1 MIYAA
6 LLLLCCQTPEDAAAV
21 AAYRQAQ
28 LAAHLATISAR
39 LDRLERT
46 QAVRL
51 VPLTEVPRC
60 HHPYCTCG
68 CQRGEPCRC
77 AAAAPPIS
85 VAAPPISAAAPP
97 IPAMPTVLP
106 ALPVVVPAA
115 PRPAFVA
122 PPPAPT
128 FMPRVSWLPAP
139 AAVPSYQFPLAAPA
153 AAPAGGC

>member
-6 LLLLCCQTPEDAAAV
+6 LLLLCSQSPEDAAAV
-21 AAYRQAQ
+21 AAFRQAQ
-28 LAAHLATISAR
+28 LAAHLATLSAR

-77 AAAAPPIS
+77 AVSAPPTS
-85 VAAPPISAAAPP
+85 VAAPPIPVM
-97 IPAMPTVLP
+97 PAGSS
-106 ALPVVVPAA
+106 ALPVVVPSA
-115 PRPAFVA
+115 PRPAFVV
-122 PPPAPT
+122 PPPPVPQ
-128 FMPRVSWLPAP
+128 FMPRASWLLPAP

>member
-6 LLLLCCQTPEDAAAV
+6 LFLLCSQSPDDAAAV
-21 AAYRQAQ
+21 AAYRQAR
-28 LAAHLATISAR
+28 LAAHLATITAR

-51 VPLTEVPRC
+51 VPVAEFPRC

-77 AAAAPPIS
+77 AAAAPPI
-85 VAAPPISAAAPP
+85 VAAAPP
-97 IPAMPTVLP
+97 IPVMP
-106 ALPVVVPAA
+106 ALPVVVPAP

-122 PPPAPT
+122 PPPPAPQ
-128 FMPRVSWLPAP
+128 FMPQASWLLPAP
-139 AAVPSYQFPLAAPA
+139 AAVPSYRFPLAAPA

>member
-6 LLLLCCQTPEDAAAV
+6 LLLLCSQSPEDAAAV

-51 VPLTEVPRC
+51 VPLTEPPRC
-60 HHPYCTCG
+60 NHPYCACG

-77 AAAAPPIS
+77 A
-85 VAAPPISAAAPP
+85 VAAPPIVAAAPP
-97 IPAMPTVLP
+97 IPVMPTIPP
-106 ALPVVVPAA
+106 ALPVVVPSV
-115 PRPAFVA
+115 PPPAFVVP